1 MLCSEERRNITNYYK
16 YNDRHITVFSMRPYM
31 DTGYFY
37 SSKSLFIMQKE
48 QLSVTALKKE
58 KKTS

>member
-1 MLCSEERRNITNYYK
+1 
-16 YNDRHITVFSMRPYM
+16 M
-31 DTGYFY
+31 DTGYFH